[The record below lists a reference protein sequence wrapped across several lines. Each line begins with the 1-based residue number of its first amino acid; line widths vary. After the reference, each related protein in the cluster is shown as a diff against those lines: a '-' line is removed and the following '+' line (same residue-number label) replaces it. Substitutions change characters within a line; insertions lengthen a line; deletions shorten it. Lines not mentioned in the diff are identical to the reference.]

1 MAQITF
7 LPHHLS
13 YLQIP
18 IWFVTDYMPQ
28 ALGGYVKV
36 YIYLLGL
43 SSNPSSDS
51 TSIEDIAKKLE
62 MLHSEFLAALEYW
75 QEKGVIHFS
84 IEDELFEISF
94 TTEKPEA
101 PQSKPLVVKA
111 PAPTSRTFIQ
121 QTRPL
126 YTADELNMYRRHDS
140 IAQLFMICEK
150 YLGRMLSSTDQ
161 QVLYGL
167 YDWLNMPLDLIEFL
181 VEYCASNNHT
191 HIRYIEKVALSWV
204 DSGIQSVDD
213 AKEQVSI
220 TKKYRTIFKALGM
233 NSETITKQHRTLFDK
248 WLETYKLDMAIILE
262 GCKRTVTH
270 TNKPTLNYLDRIL
283 TSWHESQVKTL
294 ADIEQLDK
302 ARDKEQNVQNTQFA
316 QKNIPN
322 ARPLASKNPQFTTTY
337 SHNWDLDHLDELA
350 QEYLERNVYGGDD
363 K

>member
-1 MAQITF
+1 MAYITF
-7 LPHHLS
+7 SPHNLT

-18 IWFVTDYMPQ
+18 NWFITDYMPQ

-36 YIYLLGL
+36 YIYLLHL
-43 SSNPSSDS
+43 SSSASN
-51 TSIEDIAKKLE
+51 TSLSLEEIAKKLE
-62 MLHSEFLAALEYW
+62 MLHSELLAALDYW
-75 QEKGVIHFS
+75 KEKGVL
-84 IEDELFEISF
+84 LFESTEDDFELSF
-94 TTEKPEA
+94 ASTKPQ
-101 PQSKPLVVKA
+101 QSKPLVAKA

-126 YTADELNMYRRHDS
+126 YTADELNMYKRHES

-204 DSGIQSVDD
+204 DSGIQTVED
-213 AKEQVSI
+213 AKSQVSI
-220 TKKYRTIFKALGM
+220 TKKYRAIFKALGM
-233 NSETITKQHRTLFDK
+233 NSETITKQHRSLFDK

-283 TSWHESQVKTL
+283 TSWHEAHVKTL
-294 ADIEQLDK
+294 EDIEKLDK
-302 ARDKEQNVQNTQFA
+302 ARDKDLGAQFA
-316 QKNIPN
+316 QKNVPN
-322 ARPLASKNPQFTTTY
+322 SRPLASKNPHFTTTY

-350 QEYLERNVYGGDD
+350 QEYLERNVYGGSD

>member
-1 MAQITF
+1 MAYITF
-7 LPHHLS
+7 SPYHPS

-18 IWFVTDYMPQ
+18 TWFVTDYMPQ

-36 YIYLLGL
+36 YIYLLQL
-43 SSNPSSDS
+43 SSGDLSESPSL
-51 TSIEDIAKKLE
+51 EDIAKKLE
-62 MLHSEFLAALEYW
+62 MLHSELLAALEYW
-75 QEKGVIHFS
+75 QEKEVIRF
-84 IEDELFEISF
+84 INEEDTFEVSF
-94 TTEKPEA
+94 AIEKPQLQ
-101 PQSKPLVVKA
+101 QSKPLVAKA

-126 YTADELNMYRRHDS
+126 YTADELNMYKRHDS

-204 DSGIQSVDD
+204 DSGIQTVED
-213 AKEQVSI
+213 AKSQVSI

-248 WLETYKLDMAIILE
+248 WLDTYQLDMAIILE

-294 ADIEQLDK
+294 ADIEKLDK
-302 ARDKEQNVQNTQFA
+302 ARDKEQSTQFA

-322 ARPLASKNPQFTTTY
+322 TRPLASKNPHFTTTY